1 MSEAW
6 EKLKPKDKFSVIK
19 TQHVSEVD
27 YVVLNMLYQPIVGT
41 GAIGLFNLLL
51 MEEKINNLNKIE
63 QHSILLNQLDMG
75 IPDFFA
81 AREKLEAV
89 GLLKTFV
96 KALDNENHVI
106 YEVQPIMSPSKFL
119 HDDILSLLLVEK
131 LGFEKV
137 EEISHFFSYN
147 RENMEDYVEVTK
159 SFVDVFRFDS
169 NRLIS
174 KTSELSQIKEIVT
187 KKEETAIKEV
197 TNSFDWLFFMSLV
210 ESLHIDEK
218 QIKVELKR
226 TIELFHQLYGINEL
240 EMFDYVKQSV
250 DYVTNRVMEKEF
262 KQLIYKGYHS
272 RKKQEVTQNDDTNK
286 AQKKLTNSEKNQLR
300 ENTLKLTGF
309 LDEEISV
316 ILACDSVAPLL
327 FLKAIKAQKGGF
339 VSSNERWA
347 VENLKTQSS
356 LPDSVINMLIHY
368 LLVVQGNSSLNQNIM
383 TSIANDWAQ
392 KKIFSPEEALNQVKK
407 LQETKKQ
414 PARSKSNYNQPKRKE
429 TLPDWAKEDVVRKET
444 PLSAEEAAF
453 FQDQLKQLAK
463 KPKEGDN

>member
-41 GAIGLFNLLL
+41 DAIGLFNLLL
-51 MEEKINNLNKIE
+51 IQEKINSTKQIE
-63 QHSILLNQLDMG
+63 QHSVLLNQLDMG

-119 HDDILSLLLVEK
+119 HDDILSLLLIEK

-137 EEISHFFSYN
+137 EEISMFFSYN

-159 SFVDVFRFDS
+159 SFVDVFHFNS
-169 NRLIS
+169 NRLVS
-174 KTSELSQIKEIVT
+174 KTPELERVKEIVT
-187 KKEETAIKEV
+187 NKDEIKIEEI
-197 TNSFDWLFFMSLV
+197 TNSFDWLFFSSLI
-210 ESLHIDEK
+210 ESLHIDENQFK
-218 QIKVELKR
+218 GELKR

-240 EMFDYVKQSV
+240 EMFDYIKQSV
-250 DYVTNRVMEKEF
+250 DYVTNRIIEKEF

-272 RKKQEVTQNDDTNK
+272 RRKQEVTQNKKTEGL
-286 AQKKLTNSEKNQLR
+286 QKKLTKSEKNQLR

-309 LDEEISV
+309 SDEEISV
-316 ILACDSVAPLL
+316 ILSCDSVAPLL
-327 FLKAIKAQKGGF
+327 FLKAIKTQKGGF

-347 VENLKTQSS
+347 IENLKTQSN
-356 LPDSVINMLIHY
+356 LPDGVINMLIHY
-368 LLVVQGNSSLNQNIM
+368 LLIVQNNSSLNQNM
-383 TSIANDWAQ
+383 LMSIANDWAQ
-392 KKIFSPEEALNQVKK
+392 KKLFSPEEALSQVKK
-407 LQETKKQ
+407 IQATKKQ
-414 PARSKSNYNQPKRKE
+414 PAKTKSNYNQPKRKE
-429 TLPDWAKEDVVRKET
+429 TLPDWAKEDIIRQET